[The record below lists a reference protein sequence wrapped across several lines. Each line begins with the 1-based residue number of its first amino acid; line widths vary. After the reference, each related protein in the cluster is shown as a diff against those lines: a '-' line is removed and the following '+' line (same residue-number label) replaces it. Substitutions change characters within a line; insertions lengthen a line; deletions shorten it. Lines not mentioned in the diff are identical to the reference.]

1 MNSVEKAF
9 VRAVYAYYKKEGRH
23 DLAWRKT
30 ADPYK
35 IALSEVM
42 LQQTQ
47 VARVKEKYK
56 AFLKLFP
63 TAKALAAASLA
74 DVLKVWTGLGY
85 NRRAK
90 FLKAMAE
97 TVTKEYKGKFPKT
110 ISELERLPG
119 VGHYTARAIA
129 TFAYNTPSVF
139 IETNIRTVYMHHFFP
154 HTVQE
159 SSELVDDKV
168 LMPIIEATLDAKNP
182 REWYWALMDYGSFLK
197 TSGVKIHRNSAQ
209 YKKQSPLKGS
219 VREVRGAIIK
229 VLTNGPHTLV
239 ALRKKVSFDTP
250 RYNTAIAQLIAEN
263 LIEKKG
269 NTYQIST

>member
-1 MNSVEKAF
+1 MNTSEKAF

-30 ADPYK
+30 TDPYK
-35 IALSEVM
+35 IAVSEVM

-47 VARVKEKYK
+47 VSRVKEKYK
-56 AFLKLFP
+56 EFLRLFP
-63 TAKALAAASLA
+63 TAKALATVSLA

-97 TVTKEYKGKFPKT
+97 RVMFDFKGKFPKT
-110 ISELERLPG
+110 VSELEALPG

-129 TFAYNTPSVF
+129 TFAYNTPHVF
-139 IETNIRTVYMHHFFP
+139 IETNIRTVYIHHFFP
-154 HTVQE
+154 E
-159 SSELVDDKV
+159 SEELVDDKV
-168 LMPIIEATLDAKNP
+168 LMPIIEATLDTKNP

-229 VLTNGPHTLV
+229 VLTNGTHT
-239 ALRKKVSFDTP
+239 AITLRKKVSFDTP
-250 RYNTAIAQLIAEN
+250 RYNTALDQLIAEN

-269 NTYQIST
+269 NTYQIKS